1 MKEIRRWSLAL
12 LGCFLSFTVRGQI
25 NFGGSTSSRGRGS
38 SASVN
43 IGAQAFS
50 NSRGSGSSSASV
62 NGFFQG
68 SSSSGRNFG
77 SSSSGRAQSNVIGR
91 FNAES
96 SSGCRPPSQCSSSL
110 FSSGEFSRSQCT
122 LSDGSKGFSCS
133 TRTFVGSSRRP
144 FQNADSGFISTRADG
159 GARVNVDIAFRSG
172 QNAVSNITSFSTSQF
187 RPLRSGSDRASYMH
201 ARFQRQ
207 ARPELSRI
215 GRAGL
220 LTTQAAI
227 ELSSVSTRQGGGN
240 RGAVNF
246 GSSVTSRQNI
256 ESTGQSCSASQS
268 CSALPYRSAD
278 GSCNNLRED
287 RYGKA
292 DTALN
297 RILLPEYAN
306 GVDTPR
312 RSRTGAALPSARLL
326 STNLA
331 KDFNNADSR
340 HTYLTMVFGQFV
352 DHDITH
358 SPILRNGNNQDI
370 DCCSSSAAA
379 DFTSVCEPIPI
390 PRNDPFFQGRKTCMN
405 LVRSTPAP
413 ALDCSVRYREQVN
426 QLTHWLDTSQVYGS
440 NINEQRSVRTGR
452 GGRLLTSS
460 GPDNGRQ
467 ILPNDNQE
475 SSCVGTCF
483 KAGDGRVNENPN
495 LSVLHTVFMRE
506 HNRVADQLSRLNPGW
521 SDEKVFQETKKFVTA
536 EYQHIIYNEWLP
548 AVVGKQYMNLYG
560 LFPLSSG
567 FSTDYDTTFDPRIT
581 NEFSTAAFRFGH
593 SLIPGII
600 NVYSTVG
607 RNINPQFELKNAFNK
622 PELLRLGGMFDGLVA
637 GLTRD
642 KMESFDSG
650 FVDDITNNLFDGD
663 RNGMDLVALNI
674 QRGRDH
680 GLPGYNK
687 YRDICGIGRANSF
700 SDLSRQM
707 AVRRTQEL
715 QQLYNNVDDID
726 LFVGLFSERPANG
739 AMVGPTTLCI
749 IGDQFARLKKGDRY
763 FYDLGRQSG
772 SFSASQLQE
781 IRKASMSRIL
791 CDNSGVSQ
799 LQPLVFQVPSNFN
812 PVVSCNSLNTIPRP
826 DLRSWQQQS
835 SNQALRR
842 G

>member
-1 MKEIRRWSLAL
+1 MKGRI
-12 LGCFLSFTVRGQI
+12 LGLFLVSISSIARAQI
-25 NFGGSTSSRGRGS
+25 NFGGSTSSRGGSS

-43 IGAQAFS
+43 VGAQAFA
-50 NSRGSGSSSASV
+50 NSRGSGSSSASFS
-62 NGFFQG
+62 GAFSAQG
-68 SSSSGRNFG
+68 SSSNGRNFG
-77 SSSSGRAQSNVIGR
+77 SSNSRGGAQTNLNSRIS
-91 FNAES
+91 AQS
-96 SSGCRPPSQCSSSL
+96 SSGCLPPAQCSSSL
-110 FSSGEFSRSQCT
+110 FTSGDFSRSKCS
-122 LSDGSKGFSCS
+122 LFDGSQGFSCS
-133 TRTFVGSSRRP
+133 ARTFVGSSRRP
-144 FQNADSGFISTRADG
+144 FQSADSGFISTRADA
-159 GARVNVDIAFRSG
+159 GARVNVATAFRSG
-172 QNAVSNITSFSTSQF
+172 QNAVSNMTFFSSSQF
-187 RPLRSGSDRASYMH
+187 SSPKRGTGSFYH

-207 ARPELSRI
+207 ARPALQRV

-220 LTTQAAI
+220 LATQAAL
-227 ELSSVSTRQGGGN
+227 ELSNGVSTRQGG
-240 RGAVNF
+240 RGDRTAVNF

-256 ESTGQSCSASQS
+256 ESNGQSCSSSQA
-268 CSALPYRSAD
+268 CPTRQYRTAD
-278 GSCNNLRED
+278 GSCNNVREA

-297 RILLPEYAN
+297 RIILPEYAN
-306 GVDTPR
+306 GIDTPR
-312 RSRTGAALPSARLL
+312 RSTNGAPLTSARVL

-331 KDFNNADSR
+331 KDFNNQDSR
-340 HTYLTMVFGQFV
+340 FTYITMVFGQFV

-358 SPILRNGNNQDI
+358 SPILKNGNNQDI
-370 DCCSSSAAA
+370 DCCSSSSGANFESFC
-379 DFTSVCEPIPI
+379 DPISV
-390 PRNDPFFQGRKTCMN
+390 PRNDPFFRGSKTCMN

-426 QLTHWLDTSQVYGS
+426 QLTHWLDSSQIYGS
-440 NINEQRSVRTGR
+440 NDNEQRNVRTGR
-452 GGRLLTSS
+452 GGRLQTVS

-475 SSCVGTCF
+475 SSCTGTCF

-495 LSVLHTVFMRE
+495 LSVLHTIFLRE
-506 HNRVADQLSRLNPGW
+506 HNRVADQLSRLNPSW
-521 SDEKVFQETKKFVTA
+521 SDEKLFQESKRFVNA

-548 AVVGKQYMNLYG
+548 AVIGKQYMNLYG

-567 FSTDYDTTFDPRIT
+567 HSNDYDTTFDPRIT
-581 NEFSTAAFRFGH
+581 NEFATAAFRFGH

-600 NVYSTVG
+600 NVYNTVG
-607 RNINPQFELKNAFNK
+607 RNINPSFQLKNAFNK
-622 PELLRLGGMFDGLVA
+622 PELLRLNGMFDGLVA

-674 QRGRDH
+674 QRGREH
-680 GLPGYNK
+680 GIAGYNK
-687 YRDICGIGRANSF
+687 YRDICGLGKANSF

-707 AVRRTQEL
+707 SVKRTQEL

-726 LFVGLFSERPANG
+726 LFVGLFSERPTNG
-739 AMVGPTTLCI
+739 ALVGPTTLCI

-763 FYDLGRQSG
+763 FYDLDRQSG
-772 SFSASQLQE
+772 SFSSSQLQE

-799 LQPLVFQVPSNFN
+799 LQPLAFQVPADFN
-812 PVVSCNSLNTIPRP
+812 PVLSCDSLSTIPRP
-826 DLRSWQQQS
+826 DLRVWQER
-835 SNQALRR
+835 SNQALRS

>member
-1 MKEIRRWSLAL
+1 MV
-12 LGCFLSFTVRGQI
+12 T
-25 NFGGSTSSRGRGS
+25 
-38 SASVN
+38 
-43 IGAQAFS
+43 
-50 NSRGSGSSSASV
+50 
-62 NGFFQG
+62 
-68 SSSSGRNFG
+68 
-77 SSSSGRAQSNVIGR
+77 
-91 FNAES
+91 
-96 SSGCRPPSQCSSSL
+96 
-110 FSSGEFSRSQCT
+110 
-122 LSDGSKGFSCS
+122 
-133 TRTFVGSSRRP
+133 
-144 FQNADSGFISTRADG
+144 
-159 GARVNVDIAFRSG
+159 AFRSG
-172 QNAVSNITSFSTSQF
+172 QNAVSNITRFSTNQF
-187 RPLRSGSDRASYMH
+187 RQLRPGSASYTH

-207 ARPELSRI
+207 ARPGLARV

-220 LTTQAAI
+220 LATQAAI
-227 ELSSVSTRQGGGN
+227 QLSNDISTRQGGGD
-240 RGAVNF
+240 RTAVNF

-256 ESTGQSCSASQS
+256 ESTGQSCSSTQS
-268 CSALPYRSAD
+268 CSAQLYRTAD

-287 RYGKA
+287 RYGMA

-312 RSRTGAALPSARLL
+312 RSRNGATLPSARLL

-340 HTYLTMVFGQFV
+340 FTYLTMVFGQFV

-358 SPILRNGNNQDI
+358 SPILKNGNNQDI
-370 DCCSSSAAA
+370 DCCSSNLAA

-390 PRNDPFFQGRKTCMN
+390 PNNDPFFQGRKSCMN
-405 LVRSTPAP
+405 MVRSTPAP

-440 NINEQRSVRTGR
+440 NINEQRSVRAGR

-467 ILPNDNQE
+467 ILPSDNQE

-506 HNRVADQLSRLNPGW
+506 HNRVAEQLARLNPGW
-521 SDEKVFQETKKFVTA
+521 SDEKLFQESKRFVTA

-567 FSTDYDTTFDPRIT
+567 HSTDYDTTFDPRIT

-600 NVYSTVG
+600 NVYNTVG
-607 RNINPQFELKNAFNK
+607 RNINPSFQLKNAFNK
-622 PELLRLGGMFDGLVA
+622 PELLRLNGMFDGLVA
-637 GLTRD
+637 GFTRD

-715 QQLYNNVDDID
+715 QQIYNSVDDID
-726 LFVGLFSERPANG
+726 LFVGMFSERPVNG
-739 AMVGPTTLCI
+739 ALVGPTTLCI

-763 FYDLGRQSG
+763 FYDLDRQSG
-772 SFSASQLQE
+772 SFTAAQLQE

-799 LQPLVFQVPSNFN
+799 LQPLVFQVPASFN
-812 PVVSCNSLNTIPRP
+812 PVVSCSSLNTIPRP
-826 DLRSWQQQS
+826 DIRPWQQQS